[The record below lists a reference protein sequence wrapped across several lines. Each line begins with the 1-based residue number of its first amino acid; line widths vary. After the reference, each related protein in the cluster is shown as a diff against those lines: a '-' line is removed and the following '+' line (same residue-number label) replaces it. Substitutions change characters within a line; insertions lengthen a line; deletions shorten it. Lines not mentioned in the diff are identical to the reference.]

1 MRYSLEGFECYEV
14 IIEKSEL
21 WQKRIKCKAEPK
33 LFNESNANYS
43 EQLSKPLYDEYSK
56 KKAAF
61 EYSIWMIWMVKSKYF
76 KAFVVF
82 KVI

>member
-43 EQLSKPLYDEYSK
+43 E
-56 KKAAF
+56 
-61 EYSIWMIWMVKSKYF
+61 
-76 KAFVVF
+76 
-82 KVI
+82 